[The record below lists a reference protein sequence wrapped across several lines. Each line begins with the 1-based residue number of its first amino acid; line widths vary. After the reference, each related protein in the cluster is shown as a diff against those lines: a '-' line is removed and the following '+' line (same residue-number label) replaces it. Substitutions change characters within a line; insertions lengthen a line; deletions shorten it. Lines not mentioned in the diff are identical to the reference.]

1 MKKNLKMMAVLSAAA
16 VMTVAAP
23 EMGFTGGSSTAYAK
37 TIGWVEENGKKYY
50 LANAQLMT
58 GWRKIDNKQY
68 YFNEDGTMATGWIT
82 IDGKSYFLKEDGS
95 LDATAKK

>member
-1 MKKNLKMMAVLSAAA
+1 
-16 VMTVAAP
+16 
-23 EMGFTGGSSTAYAK
+23 
-37 TIGWVEENGKKYY
+37 
-50 LANAQLMT
+50 MT

-95 LDATAKK
+95 LDSKAVKK